1 MKWNIVSLKNTFMN
15 SIRTY
20 VYPQQLKSS
29 SSISLYSKGTIDQ
42 PFYPF
47 SSSISNCILYIE
59 DIVGSPGSVTIE
71 VLTRGST
78 LTSKSSSLSTGWN
91 TISLSKGDI
100 VSKNLHTLRVYG
112 GVDSSNDYI
121 FGSSSLSTYFYGSI
135 DSSNV
140 LTFKIGV
147 EDFLYKV
154 YPSTSINLD
163 SYPIVVVDLRR
174 TGRVR
179 DKYISGD
186 MLIEELDLRVEVYSR
201 YTDEIDKICTGVERG
216 LIRDRKTFEDIHYV
230 TPGYLGDLSFL
241 SPEIFFR
248 DVNFKVLAFIS
259 RE

>member
-47 SSSISNCILYIE
+47 SSSISNCVLYIE

-100 VSKNLHTLRVYG
+100 VSKNLHTLRVL
-112 GVDSSNDYI
+112 
-121 FGSSSLSTYFYGSI
+121 SL
-135 DSSNV
+135 
-140 LTFKIGV
+140 
-147 EDFLYKV
+147 
-154 YPSTSINLD
+154 
-163 SYPIVVVDLRR
+163 
-174 TGRVR
+174 
-179 DKYISGD
+179 
-186 MLIEELDLRVEVYSR
+186 
-201 YTDEIDKICTGVERG
+201 
-216 LIRDRKTFEDIHYV
+216 IH
-230 TPGYLGDLSFL
+230 
-241 SPEIFFR
+241 I
-248 DVNFKVLAFIS
+248 
-259 RE
+259 